1 MTKSIRTK
9 PRAVSMFSGCGGMDY
24 GLVQAGYEVVWANDI
39 KADACETYRHN
50 IGPIVQ
56 GDINEIKV
64 PKLKNIDLL
73 AAGFPCQPFSNAGSR
88 KGTKDVRGNLF
99 QTTFRFIEELQ
110 PSAVIYENVR
120 GILST
125 AGKNHKLIDEIANTL
140 SNEYGY
146 HVSFRLLNFSHF
158 GIPQNRI
165 RVILVALRDERY
177 LEHSFPE
184 VVTGKDLSIEKTLQ
198 GLHDGVPNQTELMK
212 LNPQALHY
220 GAMIPEG
227 GSWKDL
233 PYEVLPERWKKIR
246 DNMVRYHYPKFFR
259 RFARNEISGTI
270 TAAFKPEN
278 AGVWHP
284 TENRIFSVREIARF
298 QTFPDDFVFLGSSIK
313 SKYEQIG
320 NAVPPEIAR
329 QIGLKIMDYIQ
340 KTPVDSLLRN
350 GPESIEFNVNKPIAI
365 SQYDQLQFKKKRLV
379 RPIPCDLGV

>member
-1 MTKSIRTK
+1 
-9 PRAVSMFSGCGGMDY
+9 MFSGCGGMDY

-39 KADACETYRHN
+39 KADACETYRYN

-56 GDINEIKV
+56 DDINELKV
-64 PKLKNIDLL
+64 PKLKDIDLL
-73 AAGFPCQPFSNAGSR
+73 VAGFPCQPFSNAGSR
-88 KGTKDVRGNLF
+88 KGTKDIRGNLF
-99 QTTFRFIEELQ
+99 QATFRFIEELQ

-125 AGKNHKLIDEIANTL
+125 EGKNHKLIDEIANAL
-140 SNEYGY
+140 RNEYGY

-177 LEHSFPE
+177 LEHAFPE
-184 VVTGKDLSIEKTLQ
+184 VVAGKDLSIEKTFQ
-198 GLHDGVPNQTELMK
+198 GLHGGIPNQTELMK

-246 DNMVRYHYPKFFR
+246 DNMARYHYPKFFR

-284 TENRIFSVREIARF
+284 TENRIFSVREVARF

-329 QIGLKIMDYIQ
+329 QIGLKIMDYIH

-365 SQYDQLQFKKKRLV
+365 SQYDQLQFKKKRLGQS
-379 RPIPCDLGV
+379 IPCDLGV